1 MGLTMKCSEID
12 EAFSAFN
19 LQANTY
25 KSVDGKLKPIPE
37 PVSAA
42 GIEAAE
48 ANAKRQKLRRMAAV
62 MQAKRLNAARTQ
74 MKTDDLAMAFRLA
87 NG

>member
-1 MGLTMKCSEID
+1 MKCNEID
-12 EAFSAFN
+12 EAFAAFN
-19 LQANTY
+19 LRADTY
-25 KSVDGKLKPIPE
+25 KSADGKLKPIPE
-37 PVSAA
+37 PVPAA
-42 GIEAAE
+42 DLDTAE

-74 MKTDDLAMAFRLA
+74 MTTDELAMAFRLA

>member
-12 EAFSAFN
+12 EAFAPFN
-19 LQANTY
+19 MPADTY
-25 KSVDGKLKPIPE
+25 KSADGKLKPIPE

-42 GIEAAE
+42 DLDTAE

-74 MKTDDLAMAFRLA
+74 FTADDLVVAFSLA
-87 NG
+87 NR